1 MRCIEC
7 GDPHT
12 VWHDITGHCSDGLL
26 RGPCPDAMITA
37 HITTVQLQREHSGP
51 GQPPN
56 VFTCEPLAC
65 PERAAPRAAPR
76 AARRQR
82 LTKTHI
88 WRSQR
93 VSFIDGFTL
102 RLSLWGGTGSPPR
115 SSEPRRTAEG
125 MSRLNLPSFNHWEK
139 SPRGYEYIYPL
150 HLQPPA
156 TSDHQS
162 VTAPA
167 SWPCI

>member
-1 MRCIEC
+1 MKQHKKKTSSSQSSSQSSSPPATYQDTHLEK
-7 GDPHT
+7 P
-12 VWHDITGHCSDGLL
+12 TG
-26 RGPCPDAMITA
+26 
-37 HITTVQLQREHSGP
+37 
-51 GQPPN
+51 
-56 VFTCEPLAC
+56 
-65 PERAAPRAAPR
+65 
-76 AARRQR
+76 
-82 LTKTHI
+82 
-88 WRSQR
+88 
-93 VSFIDGFTL
+93 
-102 RLSLWGGTGSPPR
+102 GGTGSPPR